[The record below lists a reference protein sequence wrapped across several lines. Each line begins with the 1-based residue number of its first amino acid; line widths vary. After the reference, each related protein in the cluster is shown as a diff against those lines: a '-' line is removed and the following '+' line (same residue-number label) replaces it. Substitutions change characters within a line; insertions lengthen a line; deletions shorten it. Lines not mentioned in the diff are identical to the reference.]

1 MFIAALVCT
10 GGSVILQDS
19 TGVLQA
25 SSPHPHSIIPPTHP
39 TSLTPPLPHPSPALS
54 EVQHAHSARRPSP
67 NLSVHATGDTGCVSA
82 MGGMKQVGSLEGFQT
97 ASLLALNLAGSSTAQ
112 HAPVAAVAAAAA
124 AHVPADAAPPRAAIS
139 LSGAPNPDTPA
150 CESARGTTY

>member
-1 MFIAALVCT
+1 MLFIGALVCT

-54 EVQHAHSARRPSP
+54 EEQHAHSARRPSP
-67 NLSVHATGDTGCVSA
+67 NLSVHATGDTGCVRA
-82 MGGMKQVGSLEGFQT
+82 MGGVKQVGSLDGFQT
-97 ASLLALNLAGSSTAQ
+97 ASLIALKLAGSHAAQ
-112 HAPVAAVAAAAA
+112 HAPVAAVAAA
-124 AHVPADAAPPRAAIS
+124 AAPPRAAIS

>member
-54 EVQHAHSARRPSP
+54 EEQHAHSARRPSP
-67 NLSVHATGDTGCVSA
+67 NLSVHATGDTGCVRA
-82 MGGMKQVGSLEGFQT
+82 MGGVKPSGRPHSCARRRRTCSAEIETPLPNLNGRRVMPLLRGWK
-97 ASLLALNLAGSSTAQ
+97 ASRAGAQ
-112 HAPVAAVAAAAA
+112 HHPLRAPALLLHQSVT
-124 AHVPADAAPPRAAIS
+124 APPH
-139 LSGAPNPDTPA
+139 AP
-150 CESARGTTY
+150 YM